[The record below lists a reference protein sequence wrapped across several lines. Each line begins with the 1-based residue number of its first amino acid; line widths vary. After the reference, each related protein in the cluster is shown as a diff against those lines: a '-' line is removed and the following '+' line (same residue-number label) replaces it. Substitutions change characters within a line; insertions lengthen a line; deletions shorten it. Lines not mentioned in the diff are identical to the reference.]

1 MSSARTILYLA
12 LLGSMGQAGA
22 ETPYR
27 HEYLNGGYFE
37 GVPDAGNAPERG
49 DNGAGDEE
57 AAHAKNTKNDSNAE
71 SHVQTSKRPR
81 EIAIPVEKT
90 AMPN

>member
-12 LLGSMGQAGA
+12 LLGSMSQAGA

-27 HEYLNGGYFE
+27 HEYLNGGHFE
-37 GVPDAGNAPERG
+37 GVPDAGNATERG
-49 DNGAGDEE
+49 DNGARGEE
-57 AAHAKNTKNDSNAE
+57 TAHAKNNSDAE
-71 SHVQTSKRPR
+71 SHVKSKQPR